1 MADLITEH
9 TLISAAHEQ
18 VSGDLLEGEVVILNL
33 KDGVYYGLNT
43 IGGHIWQLI
52 QEPKTAS
59 QIRDILLEE
68 YDVTSEQCTEELL
81 TLLNEME
88 AKGLIEVIHQS
99 PS

>member
-1 MADLITEH
+1 MAVLINGQSI
-9 TLISAAHEQ
+9 ISAAHEQ

-43 IGGHIWQLI
+43 IGGQIWQLI

-68 YDVTSEQCTEELL
+68 YDVTPEQCTVELL

-88 AKGLIEVIHQS
+88 AKGLIEVKHHS

>member
-1 MADLITEH
+1 MSVKITDQSNVVA
-9 TLISAAHEQ
+9 THEQ
-18 VSGDLLEGEVVILNL
+18 VSGDLLDGEVVILNL
-33 KDGVYYGLNT
+33 KDGVYYGLNN
-43 IGGHIWQLI
+43 IGGQIWQLI

-81 TLLNEME
+81 MLLNEME
-88 AKGLIEVIHQS
+88 AKGLIEVKHQS